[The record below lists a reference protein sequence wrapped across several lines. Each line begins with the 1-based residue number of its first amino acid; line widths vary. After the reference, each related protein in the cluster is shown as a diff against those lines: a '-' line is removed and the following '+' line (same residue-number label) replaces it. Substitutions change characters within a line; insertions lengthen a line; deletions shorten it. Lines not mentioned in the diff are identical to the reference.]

1 MHTYIHI
8 SHDPYFLPFLKIPI
22 VSLELPLAKFIL
34 YLNTIALV
42 VSLPIFL
49 LHLTFGGHF
58 RLNSG
63 DIYYKNNSQK
73 SRLDGTSLLSAPE
86 VSLISEMIFS
96 IKMKLSDKMI
106 VSPLPWGLCPVQ
118 PF

>member
-1 MHTYIHI
+1 MNLIFCH
-8 SHDPYFLPFLKIPI
+8 SSKIPI
-22 VSLELPLAKFIL
+22 VSLELPPAKFIL

-63 DIYYKNNSQK
+63 DIYYKNIPKN
-73 SRLDGTSLLSAPE
+73 LDWTELTS
-86 VSLISEMIFS
+86 
-96 IKMKLSDKMI
+96 
-106 VSPLPWGLCPVQ
+106 
-118 PF
+118 